1 MKKGFLIIAILAIFM
16 IQLSVVGAY
25 EKGDIN
31 EDGYIDVFDTELVM
45 EYIVDG
51 LAEDDKKLVEKNGD
65 MNGDGKISQADATE
79 IGKNQKDGNVD
90 LDGTYGNLK
99 TETKSC
105 GKGMIK
111 DIPSTIPKVTRIV
124 YIAMQVAT
132 PIILVLLGMIDLV
145 KAITSGKEEDVK
157 KSQGLF
163 IKRLISAS
171 AVFFVFVIVKLLVS
185 LVAPD
190 NDDSEKL
197 EENRKVNRIMSC
209 VDCFLNGTDNCDK

>member
-31 EDGYIDVFDTELVM
+31 EDGNIDVYDTELI
-45 EYIVDG
+45 ENYLVDK
-51 LAEDDKKLVEKNGD
+51 LDEEDRKLVEKNGD
-65 MNGDGKISQADATE
+65 VNGDGKVNTQDAVK
-79 IGKNQKDGNVD
+79 IGKKQNDGNVD
-90 LDGTYGNLK
+90 FDDTYGNLK

-124 YIAMQVAT
+124 YIVMQVAT

-163 IKRLISAS
+163 IKRLISAG
-171 AVFFVFVIVKLLVS
+171 AVFSVFVIVKLLVS

>member
-31 EDGYIDVFDTELVM
+31 EDGNIDVYDTELI
-45 EYIVDG
+45 ENYLVDK
-51 LAEDDKKLVEKNGD
+51 LDEEDRKLVEKNGD
-65 MNGDGKISQADATE
+65 VNGDGKVSTQDAVK
-79 IGKNQKDGNVD
+79 IGKKQNDGNVD
-90 LDGTYGNLK
+90 FDDTYGNLK

-163 IKRLISAS
+163 IKRLISAG

-190 NDDSEKL
+190 NTDSEKK